1 MRKSLIIL
9 FAIALIGG
17 AGIYAKKHENTGS
30 ALMHNHPSSSNM
42 STANS
47 SGSSTM
53 SSSSQPA
60 SYKDGTYKGD
70 SAETP
75 YGIVQ
80 VAAVISGGK
89 ITDVKFLQMPSD
101 QGHSREVT
109 VMAQPLLKQ
118 DTLSKQSASGLDM
131 VSGATSTYYGYQE
144 SLQAAL
150 DQAKLS

>member
-30 ALMHNHPSSSNM
+30 ALMHNPSSSNV
-42 STANS
+42 STTSS
-47 SGSSTM
+47 SGGNTTPSN
-53 SSSSQPA
+53 SQSA

-80 VAAVISGGK
+80 VAAVISSGK

-109 VMAQPLLKQ
+109 AMAQPLLKQ